1 MKTCSVQ
8 RSGAIELLFYDELA
22 GRHRAFVEQHL
33 TTCAE
38 CRQALEDMSVI
49 RAALAARPDVSA
61 PPGGE
66 WSAFMAR
73 LDEAILIEAHP
84 RKTAEGIRFRTSSAS
99 TRYATYLAMAALLTL
114 VTLSVAYVGRTPGGT
129 TVSESGPGS
138 SDETQRAPG
147 PALWSLDAAFASLS
161 EQHFERSKLVVLG
174 LANTEPRE
182 SGAAEWAYERQLA
195 STLLTDTR
203 LYRLAAEERGMTNI
217 ARVLGDL
224 EIVLLQ
230 TSMSEKPDR
239 DTLEQIQR
247 LIHKRD
253 LVTKMQVVKTVA
265 GL

>member
-1 MKTCSVQ
+1 MNPCSVQ
-8 RSGAIELLFYDELA
+8 RSGAIELFFYDELD
-22 GRHRAFVEQHL
+22 GRHRTFVEQHL

-38 CRQALEDMSVI
+38 CRQAFEDMSVI

-61 PPGGE
+61 PPGGD
-66 WSAFMAR
+66 WTDFMAH
-73 LDEAILIEAHP
+73 LDETILVDAHP
-84 RKTAEGIRFRTSSAS
+84 RKTAEGIRFRMWSAS

-114 VTLSVAYVGRTPGGT
+114 VTLSVAYVGRTPGGA
-129 TVSESGPGS
+129 TVSESAPGS
-138 SDETQRAPG
+138 SEETQRAAG
-147 PALWSLDAAFASLS
+147 PARWSPDAAFASLS

-174 LANTEPRE
+174 LANKDPRE
-182 SGAAEWAYERQLA
+182 SGPDNWAYERQLA

-217 ARVLGDL
+217 ARVMGDL

-230 TSMSEKPDR
+230 TSMSESDP

-253 LVTKMQVVKTVA
+253 LVTKMQVVKTGA